1 MSILR
6 FAPWIYKILLEA
18 QSKLLHLN
26 KNNLHVTIV
35 LFALRLP
42 QSSNK
47 ITSGN
52 HFIFRPSLPV
62 VKI

>member
-6 FAPWIYKILLEA
+6 FAPWIYKILLKA

-26 KNNLHVTIV
+26 KNNLHVTIA

-42 QSSNK
+42 QSSK
-47 ITSGN
+47 VTWGN
-52 HFIFRPSLPV
+52 HFIFRTSLPV